1 VITGDHGEA
10 FGDPH
15 DAWGHGSRLWEEN
28 VRVPLM
34 IWSPRLFPE
43 AARSATIGGHVDVNP
58 TVADLLGLPPAPS
71 WQGRSLFAPGRPP
84 RTYFYAVRDSYLL
97 GVRDDAWKYVYDAT
111 RGRVA
116 LYDLGGDPD
125 ESRNLAEGAPE
136 LCRRLRSRLAAWR
149 DHAAR
154 QLRNAIRPA
163 GLEAGARAAS

>member
-1 VITGDHGEA
+1 
-10 FGDPH
+10 
-15 DAWGHGSRLWEEN
+15 
-28 VRVPLM
+28 
-34 IWSPRLFPE
+34 
-43 AARSATIGGHVDVNP
+43 
-58 TVADLLGLPPAPS
+58 
-71 WQGRSLFAPGRPP
+71 
-84 RTYFYAVRDSYLL
+84 VRDSYLL

-111 RGRVA
+111 RGRDA